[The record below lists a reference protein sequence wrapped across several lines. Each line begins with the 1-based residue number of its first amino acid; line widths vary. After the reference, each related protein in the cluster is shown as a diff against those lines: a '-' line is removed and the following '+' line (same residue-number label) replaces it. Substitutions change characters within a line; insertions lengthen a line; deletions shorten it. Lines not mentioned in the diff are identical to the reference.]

1 MHDKCHVIL
10 FNKEVALEETEQ
22 TQAIT
27 LNVTGMGCINCANR
41 VHNGLIDH
49 PGVVSAEVSHMT
61 GKAQVNYIPAKVSLP
76 QLIVMVARAGD
87 YRHTYRAI
95 PWEAGGGG

>member
-1 MHDKCHVIL
+1 MHDKCHVIP
-10 FNKEVALEETEQ
+10 FSKEVVLEPNEK

-27 LNVTGMGCINCANR
+27 LEVIGMGCINCANR
-41 VHNGLIDH
+41 VHNGLVDH
-49 PGVVSAEVSHMT
+49 PGVVKAEVSHIT
-61 GKAQVNYIPAKVSLP
+61 GTAEVTYVPAKVSVP

-95 PWEAGGGG
+95 PWEAGGG